1 MDFVN
6 TGLELPIVKM
16 PTITP
21 SMNNH
26 FGSSFNNS
34 VPASLLFY
42 MNENV
47 MVFYLYGH
55 KTSLNYV
62 YLHFLNVKDEII
74 E

>member
-21 SMNNH
+21 SMNNN
-26 FGSSFNNS
+26 FGSSFNDS
-34 VPASLLFY
+34 VPDSFLL
-42 MNENV
+42 NEHF

-55 KTSLNYV
+55 ETSLNYV
-62 YLHFLNVKDEII
+62 YLHF
-74 E
+74 